1 MTGARLSLNP
11 ATSEQVIPVSD
22 PSVLLPNTHKP
33 LPAGLWFRVPV
44 FHGARAI
51 ADMIIGFWARI
62 QPLRQTGQE
71 LMLTYAERAGI
82 AMRNAHALDQAQKL
96 SVTDS
101 VTGLPNH
108 RYFHTRFDE
117 ELEPTKDTGGSG
129 PVTMSELER
138 LRRVG
143 DLPGRRQEPRRAV
156 EPRRPGH
163 VHGEEARP
171 QLHLRR
177 LRARECRRPRQRPQ

>member
-51 ADMIIGFWARI
+51 ADMIIGFSARI
-62 QPLRQTGQE
+62 QPLRQTEQE

-117 ELEPTKDTGGSG
+117 ELERTKDTGGSIHVMIIDLDRFKG
-129 PVTMSELER
+129 YNDSFRHPPRDVAPEGASPPNSSTPR
-138 LRRVG
+138 PAGNRTPLRGARVRAP
-143 DLPGRRQEPRRAV
+143 LP
-156 EPRRPGH
+156 
-163 VHGEEARP
+163 
-171 QLHLRR
+171 
-177 LRARECRRPRQRPQ
+177 